1 TDSTDGTDGAD
12 GADGAGD
19 TGDTGSTADAT
30 AERARAANVTGICDD
45 TVDALLADEPEG
57 GSLEAVPEELRARIG
72 ELHLSLPLVADRVLV
87 GAGPDLVGP
96 DQDLSE
102 WPIGPRSG
110 PFYTADR
117 WTRMDT
123 DTEPD
128 TESDTESDTTTTPS
142 AEETDDE

>member
-1 TDSTDGTDGAD
+1 MDTDAGAGESGRPRPDTATGDTDSTDGTDGAD
-12 GADGAGD
+12 GA
-19 TGDTGSTADAT
+19 GDTGSTADAT

-110 PFYTADR
+110 PFYTH
-117 WTRMDT
+117 
-123 DTEPD
+123 
-128 TESDTESDTTTTPS
+128 
-142 AEETDDE
+142 